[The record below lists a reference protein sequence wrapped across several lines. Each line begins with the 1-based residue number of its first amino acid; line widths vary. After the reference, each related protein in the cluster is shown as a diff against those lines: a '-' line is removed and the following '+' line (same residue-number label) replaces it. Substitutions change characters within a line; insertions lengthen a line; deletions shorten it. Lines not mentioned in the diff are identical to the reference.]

1 MAGIAGASEFV
12 ESDGEFGAALGSD
25 RLSKILDRRINVGL
39 EHLSNRN
46 AIMGRIQL
54 LGGPWHPES
63 LVRETDFETLL
74 MNFGLA
80 PDEGLGL
87 RVVGID
93 EVVDVLSELFD
104 RGEGF
109 VAQGLSL

>member
-1 MAGIAGASEFV
+1 
-12 ESDGEFGAALGSD
+12 
-25 RLSKILDRRINVGL
+25 
-39 EHLSNRN
+39 
-46 AIMGRIQL
+46 
-54 LGGPWHPES
+54 